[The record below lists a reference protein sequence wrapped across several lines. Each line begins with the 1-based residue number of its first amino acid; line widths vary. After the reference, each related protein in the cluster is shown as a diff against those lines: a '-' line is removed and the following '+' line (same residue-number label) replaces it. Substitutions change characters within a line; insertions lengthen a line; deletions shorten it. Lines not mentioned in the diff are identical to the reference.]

1 MSNSRS
7 ATPASIKKVSVFA
20 KGSTEKIAELSTGV
34 VNLLY
39 TESILQDSVRCSVT
53 FVDTGNTI
61 EGSEGSNAVDGLPIE
76 GREKVV
82 LKMEDNNG
90 VSLNL
95 KMEVNKV
102 TTLVNESNRL
112 QQQLNLVSP
121 EFELNEEVRVNER
134 LDGRISD
141 HIKKILTDQ
150 NYLNTEK
157 KVDIEE
163 TSNNYNFIGNNFKP
177 YYVLNWLSKTAVS
190 AENQKKGKSAGYF
203 FFETSEG
210 FKFKSID
217 GLLSQKQ
224 KKSIL
229 YSQTSQPA
237 AGYDSKALDF
247 NKDNSVDVQKKQ
259 AMGAFSTRTILFDP
273 FNCYYEVVKPNSQ
286 EIQQQ
291 DGLKTAGKRI
301 IDVRQNPDKLE
312 AKKKFTRTTYYLID
326 RGTLPTGTTSQQLS
340 KSRDQNFD
348 PKNILNQAIMRYNQ
362 LYSSKITITL
372 AGDFSLHAG
381 DVVFVDAPAVN
392 GSTSKD
398 EVDKK
403 NGGLYIIADL
413 CHLVTPKE
421 TYTKLNLVRDSFGR
435 KGNHTSN
442 PPLQN

>member
-1 MSNSRS
+1 
-7 ATPASIKKVSVFA
+7 
-20 KGSTEKIAELSTGV
+20 
-34 VNLLY
+34 
-39 TESILQDSVRCSVT
+39 
-53 FVDTGNTI
+53 
-61 EGSEGSNAVDGLPIE
+61 
-76 GREKVV
+76 
-82 LKMEDNNG
+82 
-90 VSLNL
+90 
-95 KMEVNKV
+95 
-102 TTLVNESNRL
+102 
-112 QQQLNLVSP
+112 VSP